1 MPKSWG
7 MPVADILYIVEKLFF
22 GFVGDGDAAEAAGCV
37 DVDGVFRFVG
47 RIFAVVGEAAEDEA
61 GF

>member
-1 MPKSWG
+1 M
-7 MPVADILYIVEKLFF
+7 DIIRLFF

-37 DVDGVFRFVG
+37 DVNSIFGFVG
-47 RIFAVVGEAAEDEA
+47 WVFTVIGETTEDEA